1 MELYSILRPLLFR
14 LEAEKAHNI
23 SLETLKAVHRL
34 GIGKWLF
41 PPLPAQPCEIM
52 GLRFANRIGLA
63 AGLDKNGDY
72 IDALA
77 ALGFGFLEIGT
88 VTPRP
93 QPGNPAPR
101 LFRIPQAQAIIN
113 RMGFNNKG
121 VDYLI
126 ERVKQARFDGVLG
139 INIGKNFDTP
149 LEKAVDD
156 YLFCM
161 RKVYPHAGYIALN
174 ISSPNTPGLRNLQ
187 QEETL
192 VCLIKSL
199 KEEQQRLAS
208 IHGRYVPLA
217 VKVAPD
223 LDAGEIGTIAEVLVE
238 YAVDAV
244 IATNTTLNHESVQHL
259 PHGQETGGLSGA
271 PLRRQSTHIIEQ
283 FSRALGNRLPIVG
296 VGGIMS
302 GADAG
307 EKLAAGASLVQIYSG
322 LIYSGPALIR
332 EVAAVLC
339 GISDTCNNFHS
350 TAE

>member
-1 MELYSILRPLLFR
+1 MNLYSFLRPLLFQ
-14 LEAEKAHNI
+14 LNPETAHHITLNA
-23 SLETLKAVHRL
+23 LKASYCL
-34 GIGKWLF
+34 GLGNRLF
-41 PPLPAQPCEIM
+41 PPPPAQPCEVM
-52 GLRFANRIGLA
+52 GLKFANRIGLA
-63 AGLDKNGDY
+63 AGMDKNGDY

-88 VTPRP
+88 TTPRP
-93 QPGNPAPR
+93 QPGNPPPR

-121 VDYLI
+121 VDYLVA
-126 ERVKQARFDGVLG
+126 RVEQARFKGVLG
-139 INIGKNFDTP
+139 INISKNFDTP

-156 YLFCM
+156 YLCCM

-187 QEETL
+187 KKESL
-192 VCLIKSL
+192 SRLIGPL
-199 KEEQQRLAS
+199 KEEQQHLTS

-223 LDAGEIGTIAEVLVE
+223 LDVDEVNTVAEVLLE
-238 YAVDAV
+238 HTIDAL
-244 IATNTTLNHESVQHL
+244 IATNTTLNHQPVEQL

-271 PLRRQSTHIIEQ
+271 PLRHQATCIIKQ
-283 FSRALGNRLPIVG
+283 FSQALDSRLPIVG

-302 GADAG
+302 GADAC
-307 EKLAAGASLVQIYSG
+307 EKLVAGASLVQIYSG

-332 EVAAVLC
+332 E
-339 GISDTCNNFHS
+339 I
-350 TAE
+350 AEAIGNSANLQ